1 MIEKAFWPP
10 KRSKSLCCIMPK
22 INAPDFRIMKRSF
35 HLIWTFDKRRFLAS
49 GAIVLVSGL
58 FTLAN
63 TYFLKKAIGGLA
75 EVASGQY
82 IESFYYLLYAF
93 GSAMGLALVAMYSGH
108 LYELFG
114 FRFRSHIEDKINDH
128 LLKLNMALME
138 DPKTF
143 DTLVRAR
150 YAGGEKVNAVFHNSV
165 KLISE
170 LLNLCIFSAFMISVS
185 PWVLFLFLIVNVPMV
200 LTRMHFS
207 RKMIELEQEQTPL
220 KRRSEYLSGLSVDQ
234 NVQKEIKTFLTGNYF
249 LDIYK
254 NIRLQL
260 FSQTFQLNRQRRK
273 VELIGSLFRNIGWFS
288 AVGMMLWLVTNNRIR
303 FTDLAYLFTLLPQIF
318 RMTFQMTMSIHSLYS
333 NTLYA
338 RHVFDLL
345 ELQPQIRQAHNPI
358 PISQIKDHTIQF
370 HQVRFRYPGQEKV
383 VLKGINLQLVP
394 GKIVAIVGLNGS
406 GKTTVIKLL
415 SQLYLPQSGSITMG
429 GIDIRQLD
437 ATEYLGQFSI
447 IFQDFARYHFSVADN
462 IRLGDISRNGEM
474 TNIIQA
480 GVESGADDFIRSL
493 PNQYETITGRRFDE
507 GTDLSGGQW
516 QKIAIARALYRP
528 SKYIVM
534 DEPTSALDAAAEK
547 AFFESFKDTIGDRG
561 ALLISH
567 KLSAVKYADYV
578 YVLEQGQIIEEGTHE
593 ELIRK
598 EGQYAWLFDAQSSA
612 YTTNI

>member
-1 MIEKAFWPP
+1 
-10 KRSKSLCCIMPK
+10 MPK
-22 INAPDFRIMKRSF
+22 INAPDFRIMKRAF
-35 HLIWTFDKRRFLAS
+35 HLIWTFDKRRFVSS

-63 TYFLKKAIGGLA
+63 TFFLKKAIGGLA
-75 EVASGQY
+75 AVASGQNN
-82 IESFYYLLYAF
+82 ESYYYLILAF
-93 GSAMGLALVAMYSGH
+93 AAAMGLALVATYSGY
-108 LYELFG
+108 LFELFG
-114 FRFRSHIEDKINDH
+114 FRFRSHVEDKINDH

-150 YAGGEKVNAVFHNSV
+150 FAGGEKVNAVFHNSV

-200 LTRMHFS
+200 ITRMHFS

-234 NVQKEIKTFLTGNYF
+234 HVQKEVKTFLTGNYF
-249 LDIYK
+249 LDRYK
-254 NIRLQL
+254 DIRLQL

-288 AVGMMLWLVTNNRIR
+288 AVAMMLWLVMNNRIR

-345 ELQPQIRQAHNPI
+345 DLQPQIRPVSNPV
-358 PISQIKDHTIQF
+358 PLSQITDHTLKF
-370 HQVRFRYPGQEKV
+370 NQVRFRYPGQEKL
-383 VLKGINLQLVP
+383 VLKGINLQLKP

-415 SQLYLPQSGSITMG
+415 SQLYLPESGSITMG
-429 GIDIRQLD
+429 EVDIRQLD
-437 ATEYLGQFSI
+437 PTAYLSQFSI

-462 IRLGDISRNGEM
+462 IRLGDINRNGEM
-474 TNIIQA
+474 TDIVRA
-480 GVESGADDFIRSL
+480 GIESGADSFIRSL
-493 PNQYETITGRRFDE
+493 PKEYDTLTGRRFDE

-578 YVLEQGQIIEEGTHE
+578 YVLEQGEIIEEGTHE
-593 ELIRK
+593 DLIRK

>member
-1 MIEKAFWPP
+1 M
-10 KRSKSLCCIMPK
+10 SKF
-22 INAPDFRIMKRSF
+22 NTPDFHILKQSF
-35 HLIWTFDKRRFLAS
+35 QLIWQFDKRRFVTS
-49 GAIVLVSGL
+49 GVIVLVSGL

-63 TYFLKKAIGGLA
+63 TYFLKKAISGLYA
-75 EVASGQY
+75 AASGQFN
-82 IESFYYLLYAF
+82 ESFFYLLLAF
-93 GSAMGLALVAMYSGH
+93 GAAMGLAMVANYSGH
-108 LYELFG
+108 LFELFG

-143 DTLVRAR
+143 DSLVRAR

-165 KLISE
+165 SLISE
-170 LLNLCIFSAFMISVS
+170 FLNFCIFSAFMISVS
-185 PWVLFLFLIVNVPMV
+185 PWVLILFLIVNVPMV

-220 KRRSEYLSGLSVDQ
+220 KRRSEYFSGLSVDQ
-234 NVQKEIKTFLTGNYF
+234 HVQKEVKTFLTGNYF
-249 LDIYK
+249 LDLYK
-254 NIRLQL
+254 ELRLQL
-260 FSQTFQLNRQRRK
+260 FSQTFQLNTKRRK
-273 VELIGSLFRNIGWFS
+273 VELIGSSFRNIGWFS
-288 AVGMMLWLVTNNRIR
+288 AVGMMLWLVMNNRIQ

-318 RMTFQMTMSIHSLYS
+318 RMTFQMTMSIHSLHS

-345 ELQPQIRQAHNPI
+345 DLQPQIRPVKNPI
-358 PISQIKDHTIQF
+358 PLKQITDHTIEF
-370 HQVRFRYPGQEKV
+370 HQVTFRYPGQEKL
-383 VLKGINLQLVP
+383 VLKGINLRLEP

-415 SQLYLPQSGSITMG
+415 SQLYLPESGSITLG

-437 ATEYLGQFSI
+437 PKEYLSHFSI

-462 IRLGDISRNGEM
+462 IRLGDINRNGDI
-474 TNIIQA
+474 NDIIRA

-493 PNQYETITGRRFDE
+493 PNQYDTLTGRRFDE

-547 AFFESFKDTIGDRG
+547 AFFEGFKDTIGNRG

-612 YTTNI
+612 YTSTI